1 MQKFKK
7 ALVVTLA
14 ALMLVPTGVSIKARP
29 LEEVVTNCE
38 LEQEQVVQLG
48 IKSLSGDLLGVI
60 RVQISRIKD
69 LTFLQGIDMESLGLV
84 PNTGV
89 ILKLNT
95 DNKETL
101 EKVRKGIEEYNKKY
115 IANLSLDEFFVKKT
129 TKETAKETTKERFQ
143 NFQSYLSEKESFETL
158 PEAKGREKN
167 KDTEE
172 DPLEKIGDFKLN
184 EEVTKEISETF
195 KKAFEEKKA
204 SEEEYKKIKEK
215 LGSLDLPSIGEIG
228 KIFEDAEKR
237 EEEDKK
243 QEEELNKILDF
254 KLNKEIVNKIAD
266 IFKED
271 IRNKELDDYVDKLL
285 PNPIDKDLAESIK
298 NDLLEMRKS
307 FEVEDFLNKISEG
320 LKEIEIEDIKDVEK
334 TIKDLQEKQK
344 EAEKEAEKKEAE
356 FLGKISDFK
365 FQKDEFDYSKMFFDK
380 DSSRDESFVTGKG
393 FNHTAFR
400 EQFLKLVNEERAS
413 KGLNAL
419 TLNESLEKGSDIRS
433 KELAEWGHIR
443 AGENYDIKHARLN
456 GETFRTAFDYLPDYE
471 TSKARYLG
479 ENLLAYTIVP
489 EKEDY
494 KLNTDEGP
502 IDCNEYLKDHKKIAK
517 DMFETWKNSPGH
529 YKNMMGKDYK
539 TMWVSAWV
547 EEETS
552 NLVPNDKMDLLVGVQ
567 ILSAKDN

>member
-1 MQKFKK
+1 MEKIYSYHKEEIKKMQKFKK

-400 EQFLKLVNEERAS
+400 E
-413 KGLNAL
+413 
-419 TLNESLEKGSDIRS
+419 
-433 KELAEWGHIR
+433 
-443 AGENYDIKHARLN
+443 
-456 GETFRTAFDYLPDYE
+456 
-471 TSKARYLG
+471 
-479 ENLLAYTIVP
+479 
-489 EKEDY
+489 
-494 KLNTDEGP
+494 
-502 IDCNEYLKDHKKIAK
+502 
-517 DMFETWKNSPGH
+517 
-529 YKNMMGKDYK
+529 
-539 TMWVSAWV
+539 
-547 EEETS
+547 
-552 NLVPNDKMDLLVGVQ
+552 
-567 ILSAKDN
+567 